1 MNLSQQ
7 GVFSRRLADFPVL
20 FRPPAAGAQLSW
32 DALPGSGQRPQRGC
46 CCCSLKHNHHFA
58 LVADYAPYI
67 SIVFAFIFPPSQ
79 WHLRFLFN
87 FFQHPCPLLSLPTQ
101 PMAVPYFFIC
111 FQCGV
116 FTEQHGWVF
125 FPFLFSP
132 RPFVFVLK
140 HTLL

>member
-1 MNLSQQ
+1 M
-7 GVFSRRLADFPVL
+7 FSRRLADFPVL

-32 DALPGSGQRPQRGC
+32 NALPGSGQRPQRGC
-46 CCCSLKHNHHFA
+46 CCCSLRHNHHFA

-67 SIVFAFIFPPSQ
+67 SIVFAFIFPPITVAPEILIQ
-79 WHLRFLFN
+79 
-87 FFQHPCPLLSLPTQ
+87 LLSAPLPPPFSSNT
-101 PMAVPYFFIC
+101 AHSCSLFFVC

-116 FTEQHGWVF
+116 FTEQHGCVF

-132 RPFVFVLK
+132 RQFVFVLK